1 MTDQFT
7 RQVREILAATN
18 DARIPENV
26 KALAEDSVAK
36 TREAYSK
43 MSSAARDGVKIFENV
58 MVSAQAGANSIGE
71 RVLRNTEANT
81 EAVFDAAQAISRAGT
96 LSEIVRLQTSFVQKQ
111 LAAAAAQTKELFEL
125 STKASQQTFEILN
138 SATTKRR

>member
-7 RQVREILAATN
+7 RQVQEILSAGK

-43 MSSAARDGVKIFENV
+43 VSSAARDGVKILENA
-58 MVSAQAGANSIGE
+58 MVSAQAGANLIGE
-71 RVLRNTEANT
+71 KVLRNAETNT
-81 EAVFDAAQAISRAGT
+81 EAVFDAAQAISRAET
-96 LSEIVRLQTSFVQKQ
+96 FFEIVSLQASFVQKQ
-111 LAAAAAQTKELFEL
+111 LAAASAQTKELFEL
-125 STKASQQTFEILN
+125 STKVTQKTFEILN
-138 SATTKRR
+138 AATTRR